1 MIFLEIKISMKFL
14 DEPDTRFLEKM
25 GFYFQEGY
33 LFSACEK
40 LLLTQLFITEW
51 PEAEPET

>member
-1 MIFLEIKISMKFL
+1 MKFL

-40 LLLTQLFITEW
+40 LLLTQLSITEW